1 MGWFVRFARER
12 SSGNVWSARRERS
25 SGNVGTSTTLPRV
38 FAKLNPVPALE
49 RPDLL
54 PAAVI
59 DAVRTYAPSTQV
71 FEVDPAHAD
80 TETLCQVYDL
90 PMDVMANAVLVLG
103 RRGGDDR
110 YACCMTLA
118 HRRVDVNNVA
128 RRKLDVRK
136 ASFAPM
142 EFAVETSGME
152 YGGITPVGLP
162 SDWPVWVDGAVADTE
177 LVCIGAGIRG
187 AKLLLAGA
195 DLLKL
200 PTAERVDDLARDI
213 G

>member
-1 MGWFVRFARER
+1 M
-12 SSGNVWSARRERS
+12 
-25 SGNVGTSTTLPRV
+25 
-38 FAKLNPVPALE
+38 FAKLSPVPAIQ
-49 RPDLL
+49 RTDLL
-54 PAAVI
+54 PPAVIAAVR
-59 DAVRTYAPSTQV
+59 DHVPSAQV

-80 TETLCQVYDL
+80 TETLCQVYGL

-103 RRGGDDR
+103 RRGGEDR
-110 YACCMTLA
+110 KACCLTLA
-118 HRRVDVNNVA
+118 HRRVDVNNVV

-142 EFAVETSGME
+142 DLAVAESGME

-162 SDWPVWVDGAVADTE
+162 ADWPVWIDGAVADTD

-187 AKLLLAGA
+187 AKLLLPGRA
-195 DLLKL
+195 LLDL
-200 PTAERVDDLARDI
+200 PTAERVEGLARGISPEPPI

>member
-1 MGWFVRFARER
+1 MF
-12 SSGNVWSARRERS
+12 
-25 SGNVGTSTTLPRV
+25 GT
-38 FAKLNPVPALE
+38 LNPVPALD

-54 PAAVI
+54 SGAVYT
-59 DAVRTYAPSTQV
+59 AVREHVPDAQV
-71 FEVDPAHAD
+71 FEIDPEHAD
-80 TETLCQVYDL
+80 TETLCRVYDL

-103 RRGGDDR
+103 RRGGEER

-128 RRKLDVRK
+128 RRRLDVRK

-142 EFAVETSGME
+142 DVAVERSGME

-162 SDWPVWVDGAVADTE
+162 ADWQVWVDGVVADTE

-200 PTAERVDDLARDI
+200 PTAERVDDLARDV

>member
-1 MGWFVRFARER
+1 MF
-12 SSGNVWSARRERS
+12 
-25 SGNVGTSTTLPRV
+25 GTLTL
-38 FAKLNPVPALE
+38 VPALD

-54 PAAVI
+54 SATVYAAVRDHVP
-59 DAVRTYAPSTQV
+59 DAQV
-71 FEVDPAHAD
+71 FEIDPDHAD
-80 TETLCQVYDL
+80 TETLCAVYDL
-90 PMDVMANAVLVLG
+90 PMEAMANAVLVLG
-103 RRGGDDR
+103 RRGGEER

-128 RRKLDVRK
+128 RRRLDVRK

-142 EFAVETSGME
+142 EVAVERSGME

-162 SDWPVWVDGAVADTE
+162 ADWPVWVDGAVADTD
-177 LVCIGAGIRG
+177 LVCIGAGSRR

-200 PTAERVDDLARDI
+200 PTAERVDDLARDV

>member
-1 MGWFVRFARER
+1 M
-12 SSGNVWSARRERS
+12 
-25 SGNVGTSTTLPRV
+25 
-38 FAKLNPVPALE
+38 FAKLNPVPATD

-54 PAAVI
+54 PAAVL
-59 DAVRTYAPSTQV
+59 DAVRTHVPSAQV

-80 TETLCQVYDL
+80 TETLCEVYDL
-90 PMDVMANAVLVLG
+90 PLDVMANAVLVLG
-103 RRGGDDR
+103 RRSGEDR

-142 EFAVETSGME
+142 EFAVAASGME
-152 YGGITPVGLP
+152 YGGITPIGLTA
-162 SDWPVWVDGAVADTE
+162 DWPVWVDGAVADTE

-187 AKLLLAGA
+187 AKLLLPGRALL
-195 DLLKL
+195 DL
-200 PTAERVDDLARDI
+200 PGAERVDDLARDI
-213 G
+213 AP